1 MTIGERIRQYREDA
15 GMTQAD
21 LAEKVGVTH
30 SSISLIENDL
40 RGITV
45 DKLRLICDALG
56 VTITDILE
64 Q

>member
-1 MTIGERIRQYREDA
+1 MTIGERIRQYREQA

-21 LAEKVGVTH
+21 LAEKIGVTN
-30 SSISLIENDL
+30 SSISLIESDK

-45 DKLRLICDALG
+45 DKLNKICDALN
-56 VTITDILE
+56 VKITQILE